1 MRSFTVSADGNLRD
15 FTDCAYPQGS
25 FYFSALLRGKDIKV
39 NGVRVSK
46 NVRVKAGDEIVYY
59 TSQKQENAES
69 HKIVYED
76 ENVLVADKFSGV
88 TSEGLFSELCCGGEF
103 YAVHRL
109 DRNTRGLIV
118 YAKTAAAEK
127 ALLAAFRERG
137 VEKTYVALCKNGFV
151 SDSATLTAYLVK
163 DEKNSSVKVYGKEIE
178 GGAKIITQYK
188 VLKKRGDV
196 AVVEIILHT
205 GKTHQIRAHMAYIG
219 CPVLGDE
226 KYGDSELNKKYG
238 LKRQC
243 LIAKYLTFGKDMS
256 LPEIGG
262 RTFESSFILP
272 ELND

>member
-59 TSQKQENAES
+59 TSQKQENTES

-76 ENVLVADKFSGV
+76 GDVLVADKFSGV
-88 TSEGLFSELCCGGEF
+88 TSEGLFSELCYGGEF

-109 DRNTRGLIV
+109 DRNTSGLIV
-118 YAKTAAAEK
+118 YAKTSEAEK

-137 VEKTYVALCKNGFV
+137 VEKTYVALCKNEFV
-151 SDSATLTAYLVK
+151 SDSATLNAYLVK
-163 DEKNSSVKVYGKEIE
+163 DEKNSFVKVYGKEIE

-188 VLKKRGDV
+188 VLKARGDV

-226 KYGDSELNKKYG
+226 KYGDRELNKKYR

-262 RTFESSFILP
+262 RTFESNFVFP